1 MLSSHLNIWVFQSV
15 RGSLD
20 WRYVVLSIPTITRTM
35 CLYKDIK
42 GPNIKEGKG
51 ARIGSKDATTFRSW
65 KNIESYREIAK

>member
-1 MLSSHLNIWVFQSV
+1 
-15 RGSLD
+15 
-20 WRYVVLSIPTITRTM
+20 M

-51 ARIGSKDATTFRSW
+51 ARIESKDATTFRSW